1 MRTFYVSLI
10 IFAVLL
16 LVIVGNCIFIHRTAA
31 ALAASLSELP
41 KAEDTEGAATAISD
55 FWETRK
61 LWVGLS
67 VPQDTVREM
76 SDRISEVCA
85 KAKRKEEGELE
96 LAIHLSLNTVQRLCY
111 TERLSIENLL

>member
-1 MRTFYVSLI
+1 MRLRKDILYI
-10 IFAVLL
+10 
-16 LVIVGNCIFIHRTAA
+16 IFIHRTAA
-31 ALAASLSELP
+31 ALTASLSELS

-85 KAKRKEEGELE
+85 KAKRKDPMR
-96 LAIHLSLNTVQRLCY
+96 NFY
-111 TERLSIENLL
+111 TSQEVFI